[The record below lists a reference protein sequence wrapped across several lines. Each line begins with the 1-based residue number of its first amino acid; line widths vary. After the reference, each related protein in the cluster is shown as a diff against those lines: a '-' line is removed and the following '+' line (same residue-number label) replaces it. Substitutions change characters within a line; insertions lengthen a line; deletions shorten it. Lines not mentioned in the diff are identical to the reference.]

1 MYCLSIFQNTLVFSM
16 INMLRAGFHKHKL
29 IFKQPA
35 GTSRGVLY
43 GRDSLFLLLSD
54 TLIPGVVGIGECGII
69 PGLSFDDRPDF
80 EDAVRF
86 LCDGINKGKVPD
98 QQWFANWP
106 SLMFAYETALRD
118 LTNGGKRILFDSE
131 FTAGQKGMPIN
142 GLVWMGDKDFMLRQ
156 VDEKIASGFE
166 VIKLKVGAIDF
177 NQELEILSVIRSA
190 FDAGKITVRLDANGA
205 FEVAEAPG
213 KLEKLA
219 KFGIHS
225 IEQPVKHGNIAA
237 MADICRH
244 SPIPVALDEEL
255 IGISDSGEGKRL
267 LDKILPQYIILKPS
281 LLGGFE
287 KSQQWIAD
295 AEERNAG
302 WWVTSAL
309 ESNIG
314 LNAIAQWT
322 ATLGNPMPQGLGTG
336 GLYIN
341 NITSPLELVKGHLHY
356 NPQLPWDFSIAGVT
370 GI

>member
-1 MYCLSIFQNTLVFSM
+1 
-16 INMLRAGFHKHKL
+16 MLRAGFHKHKL

-35 GTSRGVLY
+35 GTSRGVLHS
-43 GRDSLFLLLSD
+43 RDSFFLLLSD

-80 EDAVRF
+80 ENAVHF
-86 LCDGINKGKVPD
+86 LCDRISNDEMPD
-98 QQWFANWP
+98 QKWFANWP
-106 SLMFAYETALRD
+106 SVSFALETAMRD
-118 LTNGGKRILFDSE
+118 LAAGGNRILFDSK
-131 FTAGQKGMPIN
+131 FSAGKRGMAIN
-142 GLVWMGDKDFMLRQ
+142 GLVWMGNKDFMLRQ
-156 VDEKIASGFE
+156 VDEKIASGFD

-177 NQELEILSVIRSA
+177 NQELEILNVIRSA
-190 FDAGKITVRLDANGA
+190 FDAGKITIRLDANGA
-205 FEVAEAPG
+205 FEVAEAPN
-213 KLEKLA
+213 KLKKLA
-219 KFGIHS
+219 KFEIHS
-225 IEQPVKHGNIAA
+225 IEQPVKPGNISA

-255 IGISDSGEGKRL
+255 IGISDSGERKRL

-302 WWVTSAL
+302 WWITSAL
-309 ESNIG
+309 ESNVG

-322 ATLGNPMPQGLGTG
+322 ATLGNPLPQGLGTG

-341 NITSPLELVKGHLHY
+341 NITSPLEVVKGHLHY